1 MVELEF
7 KNLSVVI
14 SSKPRS
20 SSHSVELS
28 LDALYL
34 KDKITKD
41 SMFPV
46 LGEFPTFYLQKY
58 VENVLSVG
66 PPGLDRTSVIRVRTS
81 NVHSPRVLSL
91 TKLDDAEQQLF
102 RLVYEKKPPHSGCD
116 YR

>member
-1 MVELEF
+1 MIELEF
-7 KNLSVVI
+7 KNLSVMI

-46 LGEFPTFYLQKY
+46 LGEFNY
-58 VENVLSVG
+58 
-66 PPGLDRTSVIRVRTS
+66 
-81 NVHSPRVLSL
+81 
-91 TKLDDAEQQLF
+91 QLPNNIIF
-102 RLVYEKKPPHSGCD
+102 
-116 YR
+116 